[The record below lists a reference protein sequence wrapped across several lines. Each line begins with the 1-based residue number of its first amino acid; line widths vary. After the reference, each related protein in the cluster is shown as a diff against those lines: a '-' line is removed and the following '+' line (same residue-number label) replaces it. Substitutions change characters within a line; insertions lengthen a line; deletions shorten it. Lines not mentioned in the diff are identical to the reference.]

1 MIFSG
6 FYCAD
11 IYEIISLYYRLVA
24 YVYIK
29 EMIFDA
35 YFVYQALRPRNI
47 LFITK
52 IIQPFLCKLG
62 VYNDYI
68 SKQCHCFDTY
78 FMLFFIGF
86 IDMLR
91 EIYRNKVMQ
100 EKYELHFSQSLKYIV
115 RLNLSDAI
123 M

>member
-29 EMIFDA
+29 ETIFDA

>member
-29 EMIFDA
+29 ETIFDA

-91 EIYRNKVMQ
+91 EIYRNKVMHMSFIFP
-100 EKYELHFSQSLKYIV
+100 KV
-115 RLNLSDAI
+115 LNT
-123 M
+123 